1 MSKPIYQVLIRPILT
16 EKSVQSTKRK
26 KYLFVV
32 AMNATKIDITR
43 AVEELFAKEKV
54 KVESVNTMH
63 VRGKERRN
71 FARRGRTAGSG
82 MSPNWKK
89 AVVTLTKE
97 SPNIPLLEG
106 A

>member
-1 MSKPIYQVLIRPILT
+1 MNKPLHQILIRPILT
-16 EKSVQSTKRK
+16 EKSVQSTQAK
-26 KYLFVV
+26 KYSFVV
-32 AMNATKIDITR
+32 AMDATKIDIAH
-43 AVEELFAKEKV
+43 AVEKLFEKDNV

-71 FARRGRTAGSG
+71 YVRRGRQPGRG
-82 MSPNWKK
+82 MSPSWKK
-89 AVVTLTKE
+89 AVVTLTKD